1 MNYLLRGIGVL
12 ATVGTLSLLAFSLP
26 SGGEARGDGG
36 DDLMPR
42 LTHQAWQQECASCHL
57 AYSPALLPRAS
68 WRRMMGGLEQHF
80 GENASLDPATQADIL
95 RFLEANAA
103 DSGRSRMGDKVMQR
117 MDTNADAAAHHRN
130 PLVREEARRGAARD
144 LDTQVGGLGRQLRGV
159 PPAGGKGRVRRG
171 HGQDSEMKRRDAHPA
186 G

>member
-26 SGGEARGDGG
+26 SGGEARGDSGG

-42 LTHQAWQQECASCHL
+42 LAHKNWQQECASCHL

-68 WRRMMGGLEQHF
+68 WQRVMGGLEQHF

-103 DSGRSRMGDKVMQR
+103 DSGTSRMGDKVMQR
-117 MDTNADAAAHHRN
+117 MDRNTAPLRITETRWFVKKHDEVPRATWTRKSVGSAANCAACHRQAEKGVFDEDT
-130 PLVREEARRGAARD
+130 VRI
-144 LDTQVGGLGRQLRGV
+144 
-159 PPAGGKGRVRRG
+159 PK
-171 HGQDSEMKRRDAHPA
+171 
-186 G
+186 

>member
-1 MNYLLRGIGVL
+1 MNYVLRGIGVL

-36 DDLMPR
+36 GDDLMPR
-42 LTHQAWQQECASCHL
+42 LTHKNWQQECASCHL

-68 WRRMMGGLEQHF
+68 WQRVMGGLEQHF

-103 DSGRSRMGDKVMQR
+103 DSGRSRIGDKVMQR
-117 MDTNADAAAHHRN
+117 MNTKTAPLRITETRWFVKQHDEVPRATWARASVGAAANCAACHRQAEKGIFDEDT
-130 PLVREEARRGAARD
+130 VRI
-144 LDTQVGGLGRQLRGV
+144 
-159 PPAGGKGRVRRG
+159 PK
-171 HGQDSEMKRRDAHPA
+171 
-186 G
+186 

>member
-12 ATVGTLSLLAFSLP
+12 TIVGTLSLLAFSLP

-36 DDLMPR
+36 GDELMPR
-42 LTHQAWQQECASCHL
+42 LTHKAWQQECASCHL

-68 WRRMMGGLEQHF
+68 WRHVMGGLEQHF

-117 MDTNADAAAHHRN
+117 MDPKAMPLRITETIWFVKKHDEVPRTSWTRKSVGSAANCAACHRQAEKGVFDEDT
-130 PLVREEARRGAARD
+130 VRI
-144 LDTQVGGLGRQLRGV
+144 
-159 PPAGGKGRVRRG
+159 PK
-171 HGQDSEMKRRDAHPA
+171 
-186 G
+186 

>member
-1 MNYLLRGIGVL
+1 MNYVLRGIGVL
-12 ATVGTLSLLAFSLP
+12 ATVGSISLLAFSLP

-36 DDLMPR
+36 NDMMPR
-42 LTHQAWQQECASCHL
+42 LTHKAWQQECASCHL

-68 WRRMMGGLEQHF
+68 WRRVMGGLEQHF

-117 MDTNADAAAHHRN
+117 MGTKATPLRITETTWFVRKHDEVPRTTWARKSVGSAANCAACHRQAEQGVFDEDA
-130 PLVREEARRGAARD
+130 VRI
-144 LDTQVGGLGRQLRGV
+144 
-159 PPAGGKGRVRRG
+159 PK
-171 HGQDSEMKRRDAHPA
+171 
-186 G
+186 

>member
-1 MNYLLRGIGVL
+1 MNYVLRGIGVL
-12 ATVGTLSLLAFSLP
+12 ATVGIISLLAFSLP

-36 DDLMPR
+36 NDMMPR
-42 LTHQAWQQECASCHL
+42 LTHKAWQQECASCHL

-68 WRRMMGGLEQHF
+68 WRRVMGGLEQHF

-117 MDTNADAAAHHRN
+117 MGTKATPLRITETTWFVRKHDEVPRTTWARKSVGSAANCAACHRQAEQGVFDEDA
-130 PLVREEARRGAARD
+130 VRI
-144 LDTQVGGLGRQLRGV
+144 
-159 PPAGGKGRVRRG
+159 PK
-171 HGQDSEMKRRDAHPA
+171 
-186 G
+186 